1 MDTTQIATQMTTTL
15 NYVPTSVGPSR
26 LEEILA
32 CAPDMTDENKE
43 RVCIITD
50 IARIGKLL
58 GNKPMSAHNF
68 YTMYE
73 MPLPILEAVQHH
85 AQVEWNTYEYNLR
98 LTSRL

>member
-1 MDTTQIATQMTTTL
+1 MIKTK

-43 RVCIITD
+43 KVCIITD
-50 IARIGKLL
+50 ISKIGTLL
-58 GNKPMSAHNF
+58 GNPPMSTLNF

-73 MPLPILEAVQHH
+73 MPLPILEAVQHA
-85 AQVEWNTYEYNLR
+85 AQAELNTFEYKMR
-98 LTSRL
+98 LASLS

>member
-1 MDTTQIATQMTTTL
+1 MKTTL
-15 NYVPTSVGPSR
+15 NYVPTLVGPSR

-58 GNKPMSAHNF
+58 GNPPMSPYNF
-68 YTMYE
+68 YTLYDMA
-73 MPLPILEAVQHH
+73 MPVLEAVQHH
-85 AQVEWNTYEYNLR
+85 AQVEWNTYEYKMR
-98 LTSRL
+98 LSSLL